1 MNPEEFDYVI
11 VGAGAAG
18 CVLAARLAE
27 DKDVTVGV
35 FEAGGPD
42 SALILGI
49 PGANVVTGTH
59 PAYNWSYETEPVAEL
74 GGRKLYWAQGR
85 VVGGSSS
92 INGMMYLRGHR
103 ADYDRW
109 KALGCEGWG
118 YEDVLRC
125 FRMSETNE
133 RGASEL
139 HGGDGPLQVSKGR
152 GTAPVCDIFL
162 EAASDAGYPLTD
174 DLAKDAPQA
183 FGHVDL
189 TIGKGRRSS
198 AAAAFLLPALRSGRI
213 TLFTGAQTLK
223 VLISGVAATGIAYI
237 QQGKHRTALA
247 RREVIL
253 CGGAVNS
260 PQLLMLSGIGDP
272 EHLAEHGI
280 KTIVA
285 LPEVGRN
292 LQNHPMY
299 KLMYTVTKPVTAYSY
314 ARPFGA
320 ALAGL
325 QYVFGRAGVLSRGL
339 FPTSG
344 FVQADEGNPET
355 EVQVCMAPAL
365 VIRRKPGVLGILPTE
380 HGFTLLLN
388 HGSPF
393 SRGAV
398 RLKSANPLAHAA
410 IEPNYFSD
418 PRDIG
423 ILARGALK
431 TREIVRSGA
440 LGKMLGREL
449 QPAAPTTTQSEVEAD
464 IRATAATHYHPGGTC
479 RMGGDAQSVVDPSL
493 RVRGVERLRVADAS
507 IMPVMVNGNT
517 YAASMMIGERAA
529 ELIRS
534 ETSTN

>member
-1 MNPEEFDYVI
+1 MSRREFDYVI

-27 DKDVTVGV
+27 DAGVTVGL

-42 SALILGI
+42 SAAILGI

-74 GGRKLYWAQGR
+74 GGRRLYWAQGR

-103 ADYDRW
+103 ADYERW
-109 KALGCEGWG
+109 QALGCQGWG

-125 FRMSETNE
+125 FRRSETNE
-133 RGASEL
+133 RGPSEL

-152 GTAPVCDIFL
+152 ATAPVCDLFL

-174 DLAKDAPQA
+174 DLAKEAPQA

-198 AAAAFLLPALRSGRI
+198 AAVAFLRPAMRRGRV
-213 TLFTGAQTLK
+213 TLFTSAQTLK
-223 VLISGVAATGIAYI
+223 VVVSGTIATGIEYLH
-237 QQGKHRTALA
+237 QGERRTAHA

-260 PQLLMLSGIGDP
+260 PQLLMLSGIGDAR
-272 EHLAEHGI
+272 HLAKHGI
-280 KTIVA
+280 ETVA
-285 LPEVGRN
+285 DLPGVGRN

-299 KLMYTVTKPVTAYSY
+299 KLMYTVTRPVTAYSY
-314 ARPFGA
+314 ARPLGA
-320 ALAGL
+320 AMAGL
-325 QYVFGRAGVLSRGL
+325 QYVLGRAGVLSRGL

-344 FVQADEGNPET
+344 FIQADEGDPQA

-365 VIRRKPGVLGILPTE
+365 VIRRRPGVLGILPTE

-388 HGSPF
+388 HGSPY

-398 RLKSANPLAHAA
+398 RLKSADPLAHAA

-431 TREIVRSGA
+431 TREIVRSGS

-449 QPAAPTTTQSEVEAD
+449 QPSAPTLTQASVEAD

-479 RMGGDAQSVVDPSL
+479 RMGGDERSVVDPSL

-517 YAASMMIGERAA
+517 YATSMMIGERAA
-529 ELIRS
+529 ELIRFAG
-534 ETSTN
+534 STN